1 MPLDRA
7 RKGAIFTVMKHVLS
21 ALVVSLTVG
30 LAQAASPPTER
41 VTETPGLRQ
50 PLPNVPGKWLSS
62 VLVDYPPGAASAP
75 HRHGDASV
83 YAYVL
88 AGAIRSQ
95 VDDGPVRIYRAGDSW
110 FEPPGTY
117 HAVSENASATEPA
130 RLLAVFVADDGATL
144 TIPDHH

>member
-7 RKGAIFTVMKHVLS
+7 RMGAILTVMKAVFP
-21 ALVVSLTVG
+21 AFIVSLAVV
-30 LAQAASPPTER
+30 LARAASPPTDR

-50 PLPNVPGKWLSS
+50 PLPNVPGKSLSS

-88 AGAIRSQ
+88 AGAIRSE

-110 FEPPGTY
+110 FEPPGAHHT
-117 HAVSENASATEPA
+117 VSENASATEPA

-144 TIPDHH
+144 TIPDRH